1 MTALLALVAIVLGV
15 LAFSK
20 VQALAR
26 EIKKLEAR
34 LSWLERQPGA
44 PPLVAAEPRPA
55 PFVAVAPP
63 PPPEPVVPAE
73 PIAPP
78 AAWVAT
84 PELPATPPPA
94 APTPTTAPAAPPA
107 PAAAPRPATGRGWEE
122 LLGGRVLVWLGAAA
136 MALGVVFLVRQFAG
150 HLWLKPEFRLALGTL
165 LGVGLLS
172 AGEWLRKKSQR
183 VASGASAAGIGALF
197 AVAYAATSL
206 YRMVSPPVG
215 FGFLALVAFA
225 AVLLSLRQGLL
236 VAVLGLVGGMA
247 TPALVASESPRPAL
261 LFGYLLLLQAAIFAV
276 SRRSAWWPLALVN
289 GLAGLVWVL
298 IWVTGPYTAGDSLWL
313 GLFLLA
319 STATALLTARGR
331 LASSDETTT
340 AGEAGAWDWLI
351 SGGLV
356 ASLLTL
362 TAVVVKAGFGALEWG
377 FVFILAA
384 AGLALAALAPRFR
397 PLAFFSAAFV
407 GALLAVWGSQ
417 GVGEEL
423 GLYFGVLLAALALFA
438 AVPYVLHL
446 RRPADSAFAV
456 LSAATLVAIPL
467 LAQVATAKI
476 DLGVSRGLVVLVL
489 AAAALAAA
497 LPLARRRSAGGSAA
511 PLGAFAAAVTSL
523 VSLAVPLELENQ
535 WWSVGWALEVPALA
549 WLATRLN
556 LPILGRLS
564 LAVAAAVVARLT
576 VNPYGWNYPIGSGAL
591 VNWLLYGY
599 GLSVVALGGAAG
611 IARARGSRR
620 QGFVLEAGAVALGVA
635 WIFRGIHQFFHRGQG
650 GSVWFF
656 EWAGIAALLTLL
668 GFVLVLRGRERGRL
682 ETEGLGFATFG
693 VGLLATLAA
702 GANLFAHS
710 VGEWPVV
717 NGLLLTF
724 AVPAAL
730 LGLLAW
736 RDSGTSTAR
745 RLLRTLCGTGALGL
759 TFLWLTLEVRR
770 FFRGSLLVDGAASN
784 AEGFA
789 YSAAWVVLGTA
800 LLVFGLRRDHFMLRL
815 GGLVVLALAVGKV
828 FLFDVAGLGDLYRVL
843 SFLGLGASLLG
854 LGYLY
859 QRFVRSSS

>member
-1 MTALLALVAIVLGV
+1 MTALLALAAIVFGV
-15 LAFSK
+15 LAFRK
-20 VQALAR
+20 VNQLEREVGAL
-26 EIKKLEAR
+26 ESR
-34 LSWLERQPGA
+34 LRFLERQPVEPVRTGA
-44 PPLVAAEPRPA
+44 PAKPLTVEA
-55 PFVAVAPP
+55 PPAPP
-63 PPPEPVVPAE
+63 PVPEPEISPVPVEVPVAAAVLE
-73 PIAPP
+73 PPKPAPP
-78 AAWVAT
+78 
-84 PELPATPPPA
+84 
-94 APTPTTAPAAPPA
+94 TAPPT
-107 PAAAPRPATGRGWEE
+107 PAAAPRPTTGRGWEE

-206 YRMVSPPVG
+206 YRLVSPPVG

-298 IWVTGPYTAGDSLWL
+298 IWVTGPYTTGDSLWL

-331 LASSDETTT
+331 LASSDET
-340 AGEAGAWDWLI
+340 AGEASAWDWLI

-362 TAVVVKAGFGALEWG
+362 SAVVVKAGFGFIEWG

-446 RRPADSAFAV
+446 RRPTDSAFAV

-476 DLGVSRGLVVLVL
+476 DLGFSRGLVVLVL
-489 AAAALAAA
+489 AAVALAAA
-497 LPLARRRSAGGSAA
+497 LPLARRRAAGGSAA

-535 WWSVGWALEVPALA
+535 WWSVSWALEVPALA
-549 WLATRLN
+549 WLASRLN

-564 LAVAAAVVARLT
+564 LAVAAAVVVRLT
-576 VNPYGWNYPIGSGAL
+576 VNPYGWNYPTGQGA
-591 VNWLLYGY
+591 VFNWLLYGY
-599 GLSVVALGGAAG
+599 GLSVAALGGAAG

-620 QGFVLEAGAVALGVA
+620 QGFLLELGAVALGVA
-635 WIFRGIHQFFHRGQG
+635 WIFRGVHQFFHRGVDG
-650 GSVWFF
+650 KVWFL
-656 EWAGIAALLTLL
+656 EWAWIAALVATV
-668 GFVLVLRGRERGRL
+668 GFGLVLRGRQRGRL
-682 ETEGLGFATFG
+682 ETEILGFGTFG
-693 VGLLATLAA
+693 FGLLAMLAA
-702 GANLFAHS
+702 GANLFAFS
-710 VGEWPVV
+710 VGEWPVL
-717 NGLLLTF
+717 NGLLLAF
-724 AVPAAL
+724 AVPGAL

-736 RDSGTSTAR
+736 RDSGTSVPR

-770 FFRGSLLVDGAASN
+770 FFRGARLDEGVASN

-815 GGLVVLALAVGKV
+815 GGLLVLALAVGKV